1 MIVIPGHGEVS
12 GKKDLQLF
20 RGVLVAIC
28 KKVAALEKQGKT
40 LQEVAASKPGAR
52 YDAEWG
58 KLFTSPSAFVVLVYQ
73 GV

>member
-1 MIVIPGHGEVS
+1 
-12 GKKDLQLF
+12 
-20 RGVLVAIC
+20 VLVAIC

-40 LQEVAASKPGAR
+40 LQEVAASKPGAH

-58 KLFTSPSAFVVLVYQ
+58 KLFTSPSAFVALVYQ